1 MPFPLDHYI
10 EASHVDYKERLEEKK
25 PRSWLKSVSAFA
37 NTEGGHL
44 IFGVKNEPR
53 EVVGLENPQAVVS
66 RLTELIKVRID
77 PTPRYRVREVE
88 IEGKSCVDLEV
99 QDGPAYPYY
108 YAFDGSHTAYV
119 RHGDQSEE
127 ATSREL
133 NELILQGMNQT
144 FDALPSSYR
153 VGDVSFTLLAATFKN
168 LKKED
173 FDLEKDLPSAGLV
186 TDDGQ
191 ITNGGL
197 LLCDQG
203 VLKQSRIFCTRW
215 KGNYKGSIE
224 EDALDDKEFQGASL
238 ITLLQNAEDFVR
250 NNSKNPWSI
259 RGMTR
264 EERSDYPYKAVRE
277 VLVNALIHRN
287 YQILGSEIHVEVFDD
302 RLEITSPG
310 AFANIAHGCNS
321 VLATKTALQ
330 LADYTVTE
338 AGFGADL
345 GAEKFL
351 DIKRPVL
358 GKTPDAVVIVAT
370 VRALEYNGGAS
381 LQALKDENL
390 TELENGL
397 QNLNRHIANMQRYGL
412 PLVVAINHF
421 ATDTPAE
428 IKLIEDNCKARGVNV
443 VVADAWAKG
452 GAGTLDLAKEVVA
465 LAEQE
470 ASFTPLYDYQA
481 TPKEKV
487 ETIATKVYGAG
498 RVAFSK
504 KALNQ
509 LKQFEKL
516 GWNDL
521 PICIAKTQY
530 SFTDDQTQLGAPE
543 GFTFHIR
550 EFVPKLGAGFI
561 VALAGNML
569 TMPGLPKVP
578 AAVKM
583 TIDAEGKIT
592 GLF

>member
-1 MPFPLDHYI
+1 MNLQTLKIKKRVGDTMPFPLDHYI

-88 IEGKSCVDLEV
+88 IEGKSCIDLEV

-310 AFANIAHGCNS
+310 GMMNGRRVQDMDIRHIPSMRRNQVISDVFSRLGFMERRGSGIDRILNS
-321 VLATKTALQ
+321 YVEVAQKPTFYS
-330 LADYTVTE
+330 DSDFFIVT
-338 AGFGADL
+338 L
-345 GAEKFL
+345 PN
-351 DIKRPVL
+351 RS
-358 GKTPDAVVIVAT
+358 VAT
-370 VRALEYNGGAS
+370 PAQVSMESVEAQPAKVSTSSKKVATSTLE
-381 LQALKDENL
+381 
-390 TELENGL
+390 
-397 QNLNRHIANMQRYGL
+397 
-412 PLVVAINHF
+412 V
-421 ATDTPAE
+421 
-428 IKLIEDNCKARGVNV
+428 
-443 VVADAWAKG
+443 
-452 GAGTLDLAKEVVA
+452 
-465 LAEQE
+465 
-470 ASFTPLYDYQA
+470 A
-481 TPKEKV
+481 TPQEKV
-487 ETIATKVYGAG
+487 ETSTLKVATSQEKVATSEKEDMDSE
-498 RVAFSK
+498 VANFK
-504 KALNQ
+504 NQ
-509 LKQFEKL
+509 LDGTNFGSRTKEKTL
-516 GWNDL
+516 GL
-521 PICIAKTQY
+521 FKRYRYEY
-530 SFTDDQTQLGAPE
+530 SFHSINVAQFFDVKISRANAIIRDLRRLGIVESPQY
-543 GFTFHIR
+543 GVYQFIR
-550 EFVPKLGAGFI
+550 K
-561 VALAGNML
+561 
-569 TMPGLPKVP
+569 
-578 AAVKM
+578 
-583 TIDAEGKIT
+583 
-592 GLF
+592 

>member
-1 MPFPLDHYI
+1 MNLQTLKIKKRAGDTMPFPLDHYI

-88 IEGKSCVDLEV
+88 IEGKSCVDLEI

-310 AFANIAHGCNS
+310 GMMNGRRVQDMDIRHIPSMRRNQVISDVFSRLGFMERRGSGIDRILNS
-321 VLATKTALQ
+321 YVEVAQKPTFYS
-330 LADYTVTE
+330 DSDFFIVT
-338 AGFGADL
+338 L
-345 GAEKFL
+345 PN
-351 DIKRPVL
+351 RS
-358 GKTPDAVVIVAT
+358 VAT
-370 VRALEYNGGAS
+370 PAQVSMESVEAQPAKVSTSSKKVATSTLE
-381 LQALKDENL
+381 
-390 TELENGL
+390 
-397 QNLNRHIANMQRYGL
+397 
-412 PLVVAINHF
+412 V
-421 ATDTPAE
+421 
-428 IKLIEDNCKARGVNV
+428 
-443 VVADAWAKG
+443 
-452 GAGTLDLAKEVVA
+452 
-465 LAEQE
+465 
-470 ASFTPLYDYQA
+470 A
-481 TPKEKV
+481 TPQEKV
-487 ETIATKVYGAG
+487 ETSTLKVATSQEKVATSEKEDMDSE
-498 RVAFSK
+498 VANFK
-504 KALNQ
+504 NQ
-509 LKQFEKL
+509 LDGTNFGSRTKEKTL
-516 GWNDL
+516 GL
-521 PICIAKTQY
+521 FKRYRYEY
-530 SFTDDQTQLGAPE
+530 SFHSINVAQFFDVKISRANAIIRDLRRLGIVESPQY
-543 GFTFHIR
+543 GVYQFIR
-550 EFVPKLGAGFI
+550 K
-561 VALAGNML
+561 
-569 TMPGLPKVP
+569 
-578 AAVKM
+578 
-583 TIDAEGKIT
+583 
-592 GLF
+592 

>member
-1 MPFPLDHYI
+1 MNLQTLKIKKRAGDTMPFHHDHYI

-88 IEGKSCVDLEV
+88 IDGKSCVDLEV

-186 TDDGQ
+186 TDNGQ

-310 AFANIAHGCNS
+310 GMMNGRRVQDMDIRHIPSMRRNQVISDVFSRLGFMERRGSGIDRILNS
-321 VLATKTALQ
+321 YVEVAQKPTFYSDSDFFIVTLPNRSVATPAQ
-330 LADYTVTE
+330 VSMESVAS
-338 AGFGADL
+338 
-345 GAEKFL
+345 GAE
-351 DIKRPVL
+351 
-358 GKTPDAVVIVAT
+358 
-370 VRALEYNGGAS
+370 S
-381 LQALKDENL
+381 
-390 TELENGL
+390 
-397 QNLNRHIANMQRYGL
+397 
-412 PLVVAINHF
+412 
-421 ATDTPAE
+421 AE
-428 IKLIEDNCKARGVNV
+428 IS
-443 VVADAWAKG
+443 
-452 GAGTLDLAKEVVA
+452 
-465 LAEQE
+465 AES
-470 ASFTPLYDYQA
+470 A
-481 TPKEKV
+481 
-487 ETIATKVYGAG
+487 ETSTVLHGM
-498 RVAFSK
+498 S
-504 KALNQ
+504 
-509 LKQFEKL
+509 
-516 GWNDL
+516 
-521 PICIAKTQY
+521 T
-530 SFTDDQTQLGAPE
+530 
-543 GFTFHIR
+543 
-550 EFVPKLGAGFI
+550 
-561 VALAGNML
+561 
-569 TMPGLPKVP
+569 
-578 AAVKM
+578 
-583 TIDAEGKIT
+583 DAEVSELCERLNGTRLTASTKERTLELFKRYRYQYQFRSINVAQLYGVQKSRASSIIKNLIKH
-592 GLF
+592 GLVMSPEYGVYQFVKK

>member
-1 MPFPLDHYI
+1 MNLQTLKIKKRAGDTMPFPLDHYI

-53 EVVGLENPQAVVS
+53 EVVGLENPQDVVS

-310 AFANIAHGCNS
+310 GMMNGRRVQDMDIRHIPSMRRNQVISDVFSRLGFMERRGSGIDRILNS
-321 VLATKTALQ
+321 YVEVAQKPTFYS
-330 LADYTVTE
+330 DSDFFIVT
-338 AGFGADL
+338 L
-345 GAEKFL
+345 PN
-351 DIKRPVL
+351 RS
-358 GKTPDAVVIVAT
+358 VAT
-370 VRALEYNGGAS
+370 PAQVSMESVEAQPAKVSTSSKKVATSTLE
-381 LQALKDENL
+381 
-390 TELENGL
+390 
-397 QNLNRHIANMQRYGL
+397 
-412 PLVVAINHF
+412 V
-421 ATDTPAE
+421 
-428 IKLIEDNCKARGVNV
+428 
-443 VVADAWAKG
+443 
-452 GAGTLDLAKEVVA
+452 
-465 LAEQE
+465 
-470 ASFTPLYDYQA
+470 A
-481 TPKEKV
+481 TPQEKV
-487 ETIATKVYGAG
+487 ETSTLKVATSQEKVATSEKEDMDSE
-498 RVAFSK
+498 VANFK
-504 KALNQ
+504 NQ
-509 LKQFEKL
+509 LDGTNFGSKTKEKTL
-516 GWNDL
+516 GL
-521 PICIAKTQY
+521 FKRYRYEY
-530 SFTDDQTQLGAPE
+530 SFHSINVAQFFDVKISRANAIIRDLRRLGIVESPQY
-543 GFTFHIR
+543 GVYQFIR
-550 EFVPKLGAGFI
+550 K
-561 VALAGNML
+561 
-569 TMPGLPKVP
+569 
-578 AAVKM
+578 
-583 TIDAEGKIT
+583 
-592 GLF
+592 

>member
-1 MPFPLDHYI
+1 M
-10 EASHVDYKERLEEKK
+10 
-25 PRSWLKSVSAFA
+25 
-37 NTEGGHL
+37 
-44 IFGVKNEPR
+44 
-53 EVVGLENPQAVVS
+53 
-66 RLTELIKVRID
+66 
-77 PTPRYRVREVE
+77 REVE

-119 RHGDQSEE
+119 RHGDQCEE

-168 LKKED
+168 LKKD
-173 FDLEKDLPSAGLV
+173 DSDVEKDLPSAGLV

-310 AFANIAHGCNS
+310 GMMNGRRVQDMDIRHIPSMRRNQVISDVFSRLGFMERRGSGIDRILNS
-321 VLATKTALQ
+321 YVEVAQKPTFYSDSDFFIVTLPNRSVATPAQ
-330 LADYTVTE
+330 ISMESVAS
-338 AGFGADL
+338 
-345 GAEKFL
+345 GAESAETSAESAETST
-351 DIKRPVL
+351 VL
-358 GKTPDAVVIVAT
+358 HGMST
-370 VRALEYNGGAS
+370 
-381 LQALKDENL
+381 
-390 TELENGL
+390 
-397 QNLNRHIANMQRYGL
+397 
-412 PLVVAINHF
+412 
-421 ATDTPAE
+421 
-428 IKLIEDNCKARGVNV
+428 
-443 VVADAWAKG
+443 
-452 GAGTLDLAKEVVA
+452 
-465 LAEQE
+465 
-470 ASFTPLYDYQA
+470 
-481 TPKEKV
+481 
-487 ETIATKVYGAG
+487 
-498 RVAFSK
+498 
-504 KALNQ
+504 
-509 LKQFEKL
+509 
-516 GWNDL
+516 
-521 PICIAKTQY
+521 
-530 SFTDDQTQLGAPE
+530 
-543 GFTFHIR
+543 
-550 EFVPKLGAGFI
+550 
-561 VALAGNML
+561 
-569 TMPGLPKVP
+569 
-578 AAVKM
+578 
-583 TIDAEGKIT
+583 DAEVSELCERLNGTRLTASTKERTLELFKRYRYQYQFRSINVAQLYGVQKSRASSIIKNLIKH
-592 GLF
+592 GLVTSPEYGVYQFVKK

>member
-1 MPFPLDHYI
+1 MNLQTLKIKKRAGDTMPFPLDHYI

-77 PTPRYRVREVE
+77 PTPRYRVREIE
-88 IEGKSCVDLEV
+88 MEGKPCVDLEV

-310 AFANIAHGCNS
+310 GMMNGRRVQDMDIRHIPSMRRNQVISDVFSRLGFMERRGSGIDRILNS
-321 VLATKTALQ
+321 YVEVAQKPTFYS
-330 LADYTVTE
+330 DSDFFIVT
-338 AGFGADL
+338 L
-345 GAEKFL
+345 PN
-351 DIKRPVL
+351 RS
-358 GKTPDAVVIVAT
+358 VAT
-370 VRALEYNGGAS
+370 PAQVSMESVEAQPAKVS
-381 LQALKDENL
+381 TSSKK
-390 TELENGL
+390 
-397 QNLNRHIANMQRYGL
+397 
-412 PLVVAINHF
+412 VA
-421 ATDTPAE
+421 TS
-428 IKLIEDNCKARGVNV
+428 
-443 VVADAWAKG
+443 
-452 GAGTLDLAKEVVA
+452 TLEVVTPQKKVA
-465 LAEQE
+465 TSTLKVATSQE
-470 ASFTPLYDYQA
+470 KVA
-481 TPKEKV
+481 TSEKEDMDSEVANFKNQLDGTNFGSRTKEK
-487 ETIATKVYGAG
+487 T
-498 RVAFSK
+498 
-504 KALNQ
+504 
-509 LKQFEKL
+509 L
-516 GWNDL
+516 GL
-521 PICIAKTQY
+521 FKRYRYEY
-530 SFTDDQTQLGAPE
+530 SFHSINVAQFFDVKISRANAIIRDLRRLGIVESPQY
-543 GFTFHIR
+543 GVYQFIR
-550 EFVPKLGAGFI
+550 K
-561 VALAGNML
+561 
-569 TMPGLPKVP
+569 
-578 AAVKM
+578 
-583 TIDAEGKIT
+583 
-592 GLF
+592 

>member
-1 MPFPLDHYI
+1 MSR
-10 EASHVDYKERLEEKK
+10 A
-25 PRSWLKSVSAFA
+25 RS
-37 NTEGGHL
+37 
-44 IFGVKNEPR
+44 
-53 EVVGLENPQAVVS
+53 VGLENPQAVVS

-310 AFANIAHGCNS
+310 GMMNGRRVQDMDIRHIPSMRRNQVISDVFSRLGFMERRGSGIDRILNS
-321 VLATKTALQ
+321 YVEVAQKPTFYSDSDFFIVTLPNRSVATPAQ
-330 LADYTVTE
+330 ISMESVAS
-338 AGFGADL
+338 
-345 GAEKFL
+345 GAESAETSAESAETST
-351 DIKRPVL
+351 VL
-358 GKTPDAVVIVAT
+358 HGMST
-370 VRALEYNGGAS
+370 
-381 LQALKDENL
+381 
-390 TELENGL
+390 
-397 QNLNRHIANMQRYGL
+397 
-412 PLVVAINHF
+412 
-421 ATDTPAE
+421 
-428 IKLIEDNCKARGVNV
+428 
-443 VVADAWAKG
+443 
-452 GAGTLDLAKEVVA
+452 
-465 LAEQE
+465 
-470 ASFTPLYDYQA
+470 
-481 TPKEKV
+481 
-487 ETIATKVYGAG
+487 
-498 RVAFSK
+498 
-504 KALNQ
+504 
-509 LKQFEKL
+509 
-516 GWNDL
+516 
-521 PICIAKTQY
+521 
-530 SFTDDQTQLGAPE
+530 
-543 GFTFHIR
+543 
-550 EFVPKLGAGFI
+550 
-561 VALAGNML
+561 
-569 TMPGLPKVP
+569 
-578 AAVKM
+578 
-583 TIDAEGKIT
+583 DAEVSELCERLNGTRLTASTKERTLELFKRYRYQYQFRSINVAQLYGVQKSRASSIIKNLIKH
-592 GLF
+592 GLVTSPEYGVYQFVKK

>member
-1 MPFPLDHYI
+1 MNLQTLKIKKRAGDTMPFPLDHYI

-37 NTEGGHL
+37 NTEGGRL

-310 AFANIAHGCNS
+310 GMMNGRRVQDMDIRHIPSMRRNQVISGVFSRLGFMERRGSGIDRILNS
-321 VLATKTALQ
+321 YVEVAQKPTFYS
-330 LADYTVTE
+330 DSDFFIVT
-338 AGFGADL
+338 L
-345 GAEKFL
+345 PN
-351 DIKRPVL
+351 RS
-358 GKTPDAVVIVAT
+358 VAT
-370 VRALEYNGGAS
+370 PAQVSMESVEAQPAKVSTSSKKVATSTLE
-381 LQALKDENL
+381 
-390 TELENGL
+390 
-397 QNLNRHIANMQRYGL
+397 
-412 PLVVAINHF
+412 V
-421 ATDTPAE
+421 
-428 IKLIEDNCKARGVNV
+428 
-443 VVADAWAKG
+443 
-452 GAGTLDLAKEVVA
+452 
-465 LAEQE
+465 
-470 ASFTPLYDYQA
+470 A
-481 TPKEKV
+481 TPQEKV
-487 ETIATKVYGAG
+487 ETSTLKVATSQEKVATSEKEDMDSE
-498 RVAFSK
+498 VANFK
-504 KALNQ
+504 NQ
-509 LKQFEKL
+509 LDGTNFGSRTKEKTL
-516 GWNDL
+516 GL
-521 PICIAKTQY
+521 FKRYRYEY
-530 SFTDDQTQLGAPE
+530 SFHSINVAQFFDVKISRANAIIRDLRRLGIVESPQY
-543 GFTFHIR
+543 GVYQFIR
-550 EFVPKLGAGFI
+550 K
-561 VALAGNML
+561 
-569 TMPGLPKVP
+569 
-578 AAVKM
+578 
-583 TIDAEGKIT
+583 
-592 GLF
+592 

>member
-1 MPFPLDHYI
+1 MNLQTLKIKKRAGDTMPFPLDHYI

-88 IEGKSCVDLEV
+88 IEGKSCIDLEV

-277 VLVNALIHRN
+277 ALVNALIHRN

-310 AFANIAHGCNS
+310 GMMNGRRVQDMDIRHIPSMRRNQVISDVFSRLGFMERRGSGIDRILNS
-321 VLATKTALQ
+321 YVEVAQKPTFYS
-330 LADYTVTE
+330 DSDFFIVT
-338 AGFGADL
+338 L
-345 GAEKFL
+345 PN
-351 DIKRPVL
+351 RS
-358 GKTPDAVVIVAT
+358 VAT
-370 VRALEYNGGAS
+370 PAQVSMESVEAQPAKVSTSSKKVATSTLE
-381 LQALKDENL
+381 
-390 TELENGL
+390 
-397 QNLNRHIANMQRYGL
+397 
-412 PLVVAINHF
+412 V
-421 ATDTPAE
+421 
-428 IKLIEDNCKARGVNV
+428 
-443 VVADAWAKG
+443 
-452 GAGTLDLAKEVVA
+452 
-465 LAEQE
+465 
-470 ASFTPLYDYQA
+470 A
-481 TPKEKV
+481 TPQEKV
-487 ETIATKVYGAG
+487 ETSTLKVATSQEKVATSEKEDMDSE
-498 RVAFSK
+498 VANFK
-504 KALNQ
+504 NQ
-509 LKQFEKL
+509 LDGTNFGSRTKEKTL
-516 GWNDL
+516 GL
-521 PICIAKTQY
+521 FKRYRYEY
-530 SFTDDQTQLGAPE
+530 SFHSINVAQFFDVKISRANAIIRDLRRLGIVESPQY
-543 GFTFHIR
+543 GVYQFIR
-550 EFVPKLGAGFI
+550 K
-561 VALAGNML
+561 
-569 TMPGLPKVP
+569 
-578 AAVKM
+578 
-583 TIDAEGKIT
+583 
-592 GLF
+592 

>member
-1 MPFPLDHYI
+1 MNLQTLKIKKRAGDTMPFPLDHYI

-99 QDGPAYPYY
+99 QDGPASPYY

-310 AFANIAHGCNS
+310 GMMNGRRVQDMDIRHIPSMRRNQVISDVFSRLGFMERRGSGIDRILNS
-321 VLATKTALQ
+321 YVEVAQKPTFYS
-330 LADYTVTE
+330 DSDFFIVT
-338 AGFGADL
+338 L
-345 GAEKFL
+345 PN
-351 DIKRPVL
+351 RS
-358 GKTPDAVVIVAT
+358 VAT
-370 VRALEYNGGAS
+370 PAQVSMESVEAQPAKVSTSSKKVATSTLE
-381 LQALKDENL
+381 
-390 TELENGL
+390 
-397 QNLNRHIANMQRYGL
+397 
-412 PLVVAINHF
+412 V
-421 ATDTPAE
+421 
-428 IKLIEDNCKARGVNV
+428 
-443 VVADAWAKG
+443 
-452 GAGTLDLAKEVVA
+452 
-465 LAEQE
+465 
-470 ASFTPLYDYQA
+470 A
-481 TPKEKV
+481 TPQEKV
-487 ETIATKVYGAG
+487 ETSTLKVATSQEKVATSEKEDMDSE
-498 RVAFSK
+498 VANFK
-504 KALNQ
+504 NQ
-509 LKQFEKL
+509 LDGTNFGSRTKEKTL
-516 GWNDL
+516 GL
-521 PICIAKTQY
+521 FKRYRYEY
-530 SFTDDQTQLGAPE
+530 SFHSINVAQFFDVKISRANAIIRDLRRLGIVESPQY
-543 GFTFHIR
+543 GVYQFIR
-550 EFVPKLGAGFI
+550 K
-561 VALAGNML
+561 
-569 TMPGLPKVP
+569 
-578 AAVKM
+578 
-583 TIDAEGKIT
+583 
-592 GLF
+592 

>member
-1 MPFPLDHYI
+1 MNLQTLKIKKRAGDTMPFPLDHYI

-264 EERSDYPYKAVRE
+264 EERRDYPYKAVRE

-310 AFANIAHGCNS
+310 GMMNGRRVQDMDIRHIPSMRRNQVISDVFSRLGFMERRGSGIDRILNS
-321 VLATKTALQ
+321 YVEVAQKPTFYS
-330 LADYTVTE
+330 DSDFFIVT
-338 AGFGADL
+338 L
-345 GAEKFL
+345 PN
-351 DIKRPVL
+351 RS
-358 GKTPDAVVIVAT
+358 VAT
-370 VRALEYNGGAS
+370 PAQVSMESVEAQPAKVSTSSKKVATSTLE
-381 LQALKDENL
+381 
-390 TELENGL
+390 
-397 QNLNRHIANMQRYGL
+397 
-412 PLVVAINHF
+412 V
-421 ATDTPAE
+421 
-428 IKLIEDNCKARGVNV
+428 
-443 VVADAWAKG
+443 
-452 GAGTLDLAKEVVA
+452 
-465 LAEQE
+465 
-470 ASFTPLYDYQA
+470 A
-481 TPKEKV
+481 TPQEKV
-487 ETIATKVYGAG
+487 ETSTLKVATSQEKVATSEKEDMDSE
-498 RVAFSK
+498 VANFK
-504 KALNQ
+504 NQ
-509 LKQFEKL
+509 LDGTNFGSRTKEKTL
-516 GWNDL
+516 GL
-521 PICIAKTQY
+521 FKRYRYEY
-530 SFTDDQTQLGAPE
+530 SFHSINVAQFFDVKISRANAIIRDLRRLGIVESPQY
-543 GFTFHIR
+543 GVYQFIR
-550 EFVPKLGAGFI
+550 K
-561 VALAGNML
+561 
-569 TMPGLPKVP
+569 
-578 AAVKM
+578 
-583 TIDAEGKIT
+583 
-592 GLF
+592 

>member
-1 MPFPLDHYI
+1 M
-10 EASHVDYKERLEEKK
+10 
-25 PRSWLKSVSAFA
+25 
-37 NTEGGHL
+37 
-44 IFGVKNEPR
+44 
-53 EVVGLENPQAVVS
+53 
-66 RLTELIKVRID
+66 
-77 PTPRYRVREVE
+77 REVE

-310 AFANIAHGCNS
+310 GMMNGRRVQDMDIRHIPSMRRNQVISDVFSRLGFMERRGSGIDRILNS
-321 VLATKTALQ
+321 YVEVAQKPTFYSDSDFFIVTLPNRSVATPAQ
-330 LADYTVTE
+330 VSME
-338 AGFGADL
+338 SVVS
-345 GAEKFL
+345 GAESAETSAESAETST
-351 DIKRPVL
+351 VL
-358 GKTPDAVVIVAT
+358 HGMST
-370 VRALEYNGGAS
+370 
-381 LQALKDENL
+381 
-390 TELENGL
+390 
-397 QNLNRHIANMQRYGL
+397 
-412 PLVVAINHF
+412 
-421 ATDTPAE
+421 
-428 IKLIEDNCKARGVNV
+428 
-443 VVADAWAKG
+443 
-452 GAGTLDLAKEVVA
+452 
-465 LAEQE
+465 
-470 ASFTPLYDYQA
+470 
-481 TPKEKV
+481 
-487 ETIATKVYGAG
+487 
-498 RVAFSK
+498 
-504 KALNQ
+504 
-509 LKQFEKL
+509 
-516 GWNDL
+516 
-521 PICIAKTQY
+521 
-530 SFTDDQTQLGAPE
+530 
-543 GFTFHIR
+543 
-550 EFVPKLGAGFI
+550 
-561 VALAGNML
+561 
-569 TMPGLPKVP
+569 
-578 AAVKM
+578 
-583 TIDAEGKIT
+583 DAEVSELCKRLDNTRLTASTKERTLELFKRYRYQYQFRSINVAQLYGVQKSRASSIIKNLIKH
-592 GLF
+592 GLVTSPEYGVYQFVKK